1 MRANKFL
8 VQKKKIVCTGACVGN
23 EINSS
28 YWNARFFA
36 AIKLVVFANSLGKSY
51 YKRMR
56 GIEIKEKKE
65 RGTCRGFLYHFRHVC
80 LLSHAITPIHSKS
93 GYI

>member
-1 MRANKFL
+1 M
-8 VQKKKIVCTGACVGN
+8 QKKKIVCTGACVGN

-28 YWNARFFA
+28 YWNARFLA

-51 YKRMR
+51 YKRTR

-65 RGTCRGFLYHFRHVC
+65 RGTCRDFFIIFAMCMC